1 MSAVVRQAFI
11 GGGANLGDRCATLR
25 AAIERLR
32 ANPAI
37 AALETSSIY
46 ETDPVGPVEQ
56 PPFLN
61 LAIGIETTLEPE
73 VLLTLLLEIEQEFG
87 RVRTTRWGPRTLDFD
102 LLAFEGQTRA
112 TPLLQL
118 PHPRMLGREFV
129 TVPLREVLARPRFQR
144 PCWDILRQ
152 QLRALPPPPAS
163 LQPFPGCP
171 PP

>member
-25 AAIERLR
+25 AAIGRLR
-32 ANPAI
+32 TNPAI

-46 ETDPVGPVEQ
+46 ETEPVGPVEQ

-61 LAIGIETTLEPE
+61 LAAGVETTLEPE
-73 VLLTLLLEIEQEFG
+73 ALLTLLLAIEQEFG

-102 LLAFEGQTRA
+102 LLAFEGETRA
-112 TPLLQL
+112 SPLLQL
-118 PHPRMLGREFV
+118 PHPHMLGREFV
-129 TVPLREVLARPRFQR
+129 TVPLRELIARPRFQR
-144 PCWDILRQ
+144 PCWDTLRR
-152 QLRALPPPPAS
+152 QLQALPPPPAA

-171 PP
+171 SP